1 MFQLI
6 FETPESPNCFTLQ
19 ATTRIG
25 RGHVCEIKLA
35 DPSVSRLHCQIQ
47 CDGSGARLIDTGSR
61 WGTRVNEI
69 LVQEIALK
77 HGDLIEV
84 GDTVL
89 RFESV
94 ADSSE
99 SINSLPPVGGRPA
112 SDSPDQD
119 DQSDD
124 SADASSPYVIAQEW
138 EGQRLHHFRI
148 GGLIS
153 RARTGLVFQAT
164 DSAGG
169 QRYAMKLFHPVNF
182 QKPEAWRRFLRA
194 VRLSPSFRCEQIVPV
209 IAAGRQG
216 GVCFTVS
223 RFVEGGSAAEWIRR
237 TGIAG
242 MIDWPTALSL
252 AKDVAQAL
260 IALEGAEVVH
270 RNITPQNILIQH
282 AGTKAYLNDVILSRA
297 WDTVSNDRV
306 TTDGELVGDLAYC
319 APETLGSGF
328 PVDFRADQYSL
339 GATLYA
345 ILAGRPPF
353 QAPSL
358 AAMIP
363 LVLHQSPASP
373 REFNLAIPASVEA
386 VILRLLS
393 KRPDQRYQSSV
404 ELADDLQKVSRSNIR
419 PD

>member
-1 MFQLI
+1 MFQLV
-6 FETPESPNCFTLQ
+6 FNTSQGPACFSLL
-19 ATTRIG
+19 TTTHIG
-25 RGHVCEIKLA
+25 RGSECEVRLA
-35 DPSVSRLHCQIQ
+35 DPSVSRLHCRIQ
-47 CDGSGARLIDTGSR
+47 CDKNSARLIDAQSR
-61 WGTRVNEI
+61 WGTRVNGI
-69 LVQEIALK
+69 LVHETLLK

-89 RFESV
+89 RI
-94 ADSSE
+94 E
-99 SINSLPPVGGRPA
+99 SIAESPHTTVSLSPVGSCPA
-112 SDSPDQD
+112 SDSLDQEVE
-119 DQSDD
+119 SDD
-124 SADASSPYVIAQEW
+124 SADASSPYVIAQDW
-138 EGQRLHHFRI
+138 EAQRLHRFRI
-148 GGLIS
+148 GGLIA
-153 RARTGLVFQAT
+153 RARTGLVFHAT

-169 QRYAMKLFHPVNF
+169 QRYAIKLFHPVNF
-182 QKPEAWRRFLRA
+182 QKPEAWKRFLRA

-223 RFVEGGSAAEWIRR
+223 RFVEGGSVAEWIRR

-252 AKDVAQAL
+252 AKDVSQAL
-260 IALEGAEVVH
+260 IALESAEVVH
-270 RNITPQNILIQH
+270 RNITPQNILIQQ
-282 AGTKAYLNDVILSRA
+282 AGTNAYLNDVILSRA

-328 PVDFRADQYSL
+328 PVDSRADQYSL

-345 ILAGRPPF
+345 MLAGRPPF

-373 REFNLAIPASVEA
+373 REFNLAIPAPVEA

-404 ELADDLQKVSRSNIR
+404 ELAEDLRKVSRSNIR